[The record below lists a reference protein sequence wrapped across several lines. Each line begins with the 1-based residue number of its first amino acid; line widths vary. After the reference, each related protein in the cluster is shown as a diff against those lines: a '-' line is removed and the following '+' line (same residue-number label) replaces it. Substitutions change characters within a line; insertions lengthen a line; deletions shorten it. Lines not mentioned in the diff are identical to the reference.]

1 MNMKTIIAAF
11 AVAAATVASAGTFNW
26 TLTVNEDSTSYESVK
41 DWTKFGVDYNNSWQW
56 IADRKGTENTLTG
69 TIDSDKYTGG
79 SGKNIK
85 FGIRVNDSWAAADTG
100 INWTSWDDFW
110 KSLQGEGATDKS
122 FDLKLGGNGDTV
134 GTFTIQSIPEPTS
147 GLLLLLGTGLLALRR
162 KTVRA

>member
-26 TLTVNEDSTSYESVK
+26 TLKVDEKSSSYSSVK
-41 DWTKFGVDYNNSWQW
+41 DWTQLGVDYGSWQFIW
-56 IADRKGTENTLTG
+56 DRDGTENTLTG
-69 TIDSDKYTGG
+69 TIDSNKYTG
-79 SGKNIK
+79 SDKYIK

-100 INWTSWDDFW
+100 TNWTSWDNLW
-110 KSLQGEGATDKS
+110 ESLQGEGATDKS
-122 FDLKLGGNGDTV
+122 FDLKLGGTGATV
-134 GTFTIQSIPEPTS
+134 GTITLQAIPEPTS